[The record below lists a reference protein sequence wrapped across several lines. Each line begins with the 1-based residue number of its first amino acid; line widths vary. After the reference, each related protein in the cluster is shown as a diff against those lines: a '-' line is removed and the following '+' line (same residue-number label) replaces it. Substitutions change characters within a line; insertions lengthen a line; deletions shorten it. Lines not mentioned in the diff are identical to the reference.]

1 MNIIFRGRRSIWG
14 NWRMIPDA
22 PHIVLD
28 VLYVTRINYEIG
40 FAWQARLMKMEC
52 HFPWQAQHFVQFWE
66 MAGAL
71 NVLFFH
77 KKCVSKMGRE

>member
-1 MNIIFRGRRSIWG
+1 MVTSVAPRIVDNVLFVTRLNHEHHFSIWG

-40 FAWQARLMKMEC
+40 FAWQARLMKMD
-52 HFPWQAQHFVQFWE
+52 FR
-66 MAGAL
+66 
-71 NVLFFH
+71 
-77 KKCVSKMGRE
+77 GRRSILCNFGRWPEH

>member
-40 FAWQARLMKMEC
+40 FAWQAR
-52 HFPWQAQHFVQFWE
+52 FPETPRSSFLRSQF
-66 MAGAL
+66 GKPL
-71 NVLFFH
+71 LG
-77 KKCVSKMGRE
+77 SKSGFPNWLPGFQEAAS